1 MRVSTH
7 VLGRAGATT
16 ILVALLVGLATAAA
30 GAAGDDLAGHRC
42 EEPEVSLK
50 FVKNWVGDDPGPVEL
65 AFFIDGHGPIVAG
78 EVIEVTGL
86 QGKTVSLEERVTG
99 LPAACTY
106 ESDLPATLAIAEVDD
121 DTLITVNA
129 TNAVTCVSEEVTTT
143 TATTVPDEVLPTVV
157 TTVVTTTTRATTTTV
172 FSEVLPTE
180 VTTSTGPSVVAETL
194 PFTGSTD
201 LGWLLLAGEILV
213 LGSVLVIAS
222 RGEEA
227 GS

>member
-7 VLGRAGATT
+7 VLTRAVATT
-16 ILVALLVGLATAAA
+16 ILVAVLVGLAAVAA
-30 GAAGDDLAGHRC
+30 GAAGDDLACHGC
-42 EEPEVSLK
+42 EEPEVTLK
-50 FVKNWVGDDPGPVEL
+50 FVKNWVGDDPGQVEL
-65 AFFIDGHGPIVAG
+65 AFFIDGHGPIAAG

-86 QGKTVSLEERVTG
+86 QGKTVSLEEMVTG

-129 TNAVTCVSEEVTTT
+129 TNTVTCVSDEVTTT

-157 TTVVTTTTRATTTTV
+157 TTTTRATTTTV
-172 FSEVLPTE
+172 FSAVLPTE
-180 VTTSTGPSVVAETL
+180 VTTSTGPAVVAETL

-201 LGWLLLAGEILV
+201 LGWLMLAGEVLV
-213 LGSVLVIAS
+213 LGSILVIAS

-227 GS
+227 DG